1 MSRNERVIDVTI
13 PWSVPVPVVQIP
25 ETGLQRDIQA
35 SPAECQGVATLGGL
49 LGVAG
54 LKASLLLTPMG
65 QGNVRVVGSVQGRV
79 GQSCVVT
86 LDPIESDLDEA
97 IDLMFSP
104 PSQIRELAESVDE
117 DIESDQET
125 PDPPEPIEH
134 GLIDLGKLATDALF
148 LGLDP
153 YPRKPDAVFDLPQTP
168 PEPGDH
174 PFAALKALKDAD
186 TAPIQGASKAKPKG

>member
-1 MSRNERVIDVTI
+1 MSRSERVIDVTI

-35 SPAECQGVATLGGL
+35 SPAECAAVATLGGL
-49 LGVAG
+49 LGVSA

-65 QGNVRVVGSVQGRV
+65 QGNVHVVGSVQGRV

-86 LDPIESDLDEA
+86 LEPIESDLDEA
-97 IDLMFSP
+97 IDLMFAP

-148 LGLDP
+148 LGLNP
-153 YPRKPDAVFDLPQTP
+153 YPRKPDAVFEVAETP
-168 PEPGDH
+168 PDPGDH
-174 PFAALKALKDAD
+174 PFAALKALKEAQ
-186 TAPIQGASKAKPKG
+186 TAPDEGTSKAKPKG